1 MLTGDDL
8 RRTRKELGM
17 NQEQLAFALGYSR
30 AASISDIEKGKK
42 TLTTQAMIL
51 LSLMS
56 DRVTL
61 TVLRNEKL

>member
-1 MLTGDDL
+1 
-8 RRTRKELGM
+8 M